1 MSNETTVKNDADEAA
16 SHNESTR
23 ALTGKIAQLPKDV
36 REELNCRLDDGQP
49 ASETLPWLNGLPA
62 VKKILDKHFGGRPIN
77 ERNLSLWRHNGHQ
90 RWLKRQ
96 EALAEFKELA
106 EDAEDLFVAASGK
119 VARIAV
125 ARILKQLQ
133 AIPSEQASVN
143 DLAKI
148 SHAISALL
156 NTDQNQARLEFE
168 KTRVFQGNE
177 RLVLS
182 WDKFLRDRV
191 ATAQRALKDAIC
203 KDIEAANIDNGEKI
217 ELMGHHMF
225 GKKWYGRKVP
235 VKKEVPKQ
243 APEGPKKESVESSEK
258 TDVQQSPE
266 PLTGSPPH
274 PTLSPDVGEGN
285 NERNSDIHRSP
296 EPVADDKAEVKKAD
310 GQTAE
315 PKGMD
320 AQQRVPTEIIG
331 SRTNPVES
339 QQASAVKN
347 EEKGPIEKTE
357 AGSPIK
363 GEPTAD
369 QQVHPTMAQGQNAE
383 AAVSSVEERSE
394 ELKISGS
401 LTTAA
406 TKAEAK
412 ETDAQHVSN
421 GIKGSKAEPDE
432 TAVEKTGMNI
442 AGNLTTAATVS
453 QAGEKAEA
461 KKMEGQMAEPK
472 GMDAQQRV
480 PTEIIGSRTQREL
493 SPYDKALLEGKT
505 HLEAMYAQAAPVKNA
520 QPKPPEDPSVP
531 KPSPWDSFS
540 EKVDVYSGF
549 RPAPAINFRSA
560 LGRNTPG

>member
-1 MSNETTVKNDADEAA
+1 MSNETTVKNDAGEAT
-16 SHNESTR
+16 SHNESIR
-23 ALTGKIAQLPKDV
+23 ALTGKIAQLPKDI

-62 VKKILDKHFGGRPIN
+62 VKKILEKHFGGRPIN
-77 ERNLSLWRHNGHQ
+77 ERNLSLWRHNGYE
-90 RWLKRQ
+90 RWLKKQ
-96 EALAEFKELA
+96 ESLAEFKELA

-125 ARILKQLQ
+125 AKILKQLQ
-133 AIPSEQASVN
+133 SIPAEQGSVN
-143 DLAKI
+143 ELAKI

-182 WDKFLRDRV
+182 WDKFLRGNIESV
-191 ATAQRALKDAIC
+191 QRALKDAIC

-217 ELMGHHMF
+217 ELLGHELF

-235 VKKEVPKQ
+235 VKKE
-243 APEGPKKESVESSEK
+243 APKKELGES
-258 TDVQQSPE
+258 
-266 PLTGSPPH
+266 
-274 PTLSPDVGEGN
+274 
-285 NERNSDIHRSP
+285 
-296 EPVADDKAEVKKAD
+296 AEMKKAD

-369 QQVHPTMAQGQNAE
+369 QQVRPTMVRGQNAE

-394 ELKISGS
+394 ELKISGGLPTTSEQHTETALAPLVRAATKAEVKEMAAQHIPTEIKVSKVEPEEIATEKTGMNITGS

-406 TKAEAK
+406 TVPVVAP
-412 ETDAQHVSN
+412 N
-421 GIKGSKAEPDE
+421 
-432 TAVEKTGMNI
+432 
-442 AGNLTTAATVS
+442 
-453 QAGEKAEA
+453 
-461 KKMEGQMAEPK
+461 PK
-472 GMDAQQRV
+472 QK
-480 PTEIIGSRTQREL
+480 PSTPQREL

-540 EKVDVYSGF
+540 ERVDVYAGF
-549 RPAPAINFRSA
+549 VPTPSVNLRSA
-560 LGRNTPG
+560 LGRNPLG